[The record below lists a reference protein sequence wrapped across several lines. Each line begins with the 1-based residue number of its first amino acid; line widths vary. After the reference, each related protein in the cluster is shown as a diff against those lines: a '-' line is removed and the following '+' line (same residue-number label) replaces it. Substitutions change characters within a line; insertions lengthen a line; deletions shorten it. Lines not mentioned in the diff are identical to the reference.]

1 MSRSERMARD
11 DAARKRRKAIKDIV
25 FERTQHLYNKM
36 RKLRKKKQH
45 NNYHGY
51 LRKTTINY
59 KPALQAFN

>member
-45 NNYHGY
+45 NNYHG
-51 LRKTTINY
+51 
-59 KPALQAFN
+59 